1 MDRSGLSC
9 LRYSSVPRLLLCING
24 ALECSWALR
33 TPYPHHC
40 CVKRGSL
47 ILSGLQI
54 LLWGPDCV
62 ETGKPTH
69 RRLTGPLFVFCTLSC
84 ACTHTH
90 THTHTSGWLPMA
102 LQSQVS
108 AGVYCKQRRG
118 LSGYFPRHIQAWWK
132 KKKRK
137 VPPLVSAG
145 RINAFARSQDRN
157 VHREC
162 KKKATL
168 TLSCPRCCIKKP
180 EWNETRVSCFQLSSP
195 PGRSLYSKASLP
207 VDYYTVAEQTWPNE
221 NSDLLLSSPVREPG
235 REQFPNCCFA
245 ALLCQPA
252 TLSLNDKHTVLF
264 SGDPAELQ
272 ESVGLRIKTHTQM
285 IVCQVLVHKSSSR
298 NERCGSKASSCSDKN
313 CLCIFQIK
321 PRKSMFWFQIAGYH
335 VRQVLLC
342 LFLSLWGFFFFF
354 F

>member
-1 MDRSGLSC
+1 MSPALHKEARVKWDTCVLLS
-9 LRYSSVPRLLLCING
+9 
-24 ALECSWALR
+24 
-33 TPYPHHC
+33 T
-40 CVKRGSL
+40 
-47 ILSGLQI
+47 
-54 LLWGPDCV
+54 
-62 ETGKPTH
+62 
-69 RRLTGPLFVFCTLSC
+69 LF
-84 ACTHTH
+84 
-90 THTHTSGWLPMA
+90 
-102 LQSQVS
+102 
-108 AGVYCKQRRG
+108 
-118 LSGYFPRHIQAWWK
+118 
-132 KKKRK
+132 
-137 VPPLVSAG
+137 
-145 RINAFARSQDRN
+145 
-157 VHREC
+157 
-162 KKKATL
+162 
-168 TLSCPRCCIKKP
+168 
-180 EWNETRVSCFQLSSP
+180 P

-272 ESVGLRIKTHTQM
+272 ESV
-285 IVCQVLVHKSSSR
+285 VHKSSSR

-354 F
+354 FF

>member
-1 MDRSGLSC
+1 M
-9 LRYSSVPRLLLCING
+9 
-24 ALECSWALR
+24 
-33 TPYPHHC
+33 H
-40 CVKRGSL
+40 
-47 ILSGLQI
+47 
-54 LLWGPDCV
+54 
-62 ETGKPTH
+62 
-69 RRLTGPLFVFCTLSC
+69 
-84 ACTHTH
+84 THTH
-90 THTHTSGWLPMA
+90 THTHLWMAANGTAVTGERWSLLQTKTGIVRILSSSHTS
-102 LQSQVS
+102 V
-108 AGVYCKQRRG
+108 VE
-118 LSGYFPRHIQAWWK
+118 K

-168 TLSCPRCCIKKP
+168 TLSCPRRCIKKP

-207 VDYYTVAEQTWPNE
+207 VDYYTAAEQTWPNE

-354 F
+354 FKKIAHSSSTWLVYKHRPCQL

>member
-1 MDRSGLSC
+1 MWKQANQRTGAWLALS
-9 LRYSSVPRLLLCING
+9 
-24 ALECSWALR
+24 
-33 TPYPHHC
+33 
-40 CVKRGSL
+40 
-47 ILSGLQI
+47 LS
-54 LLWGPDCV
+54 
-62 ETGKPTH
+62 
-69 RRLTGPLFVFCTLSC
+69 FVHLV
-84 ACTHTH
+84 AHAHTH
-90 THTHTSGWLPMA
+90 THTHTPLDGCQWHCSHRWA
-102 LQSQVS
+102 LEFTANKDGDCQDTFLVT
-108 AGVYCKQRRG
+108 YKRG
-118 LSGYFPRHIQAWWK
+118 GK

-168 TLSCPRCCIKKP
+168 TLSCPRRCIKKP

-354 F
+354 FF